1 MDDEQLLDYEEE
13 QEETVDQN
21 KNEPA
26 ANGDAKKIKV
36 SREFDVGEGNR
47 ASLPKRMQN
56 NILLSYSVRKK
67 KTLEVCRK

>member
-36 SREFDVGEGNR
+36 SREPWSGGKGFEPHSQNGCKTIFCFRTLWG
-47 ASLPKRMQN
+47 KRK
-56 NILLSYSVRKK
+56 R
-67 KTLEVCRK
+67 